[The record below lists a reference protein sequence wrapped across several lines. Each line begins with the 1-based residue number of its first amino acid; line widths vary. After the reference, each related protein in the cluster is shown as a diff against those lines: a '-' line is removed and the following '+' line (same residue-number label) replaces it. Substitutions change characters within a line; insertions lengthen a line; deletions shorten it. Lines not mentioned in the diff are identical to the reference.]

1 LGMPLPGESVEE
13 LDRLGEED
21 RVRAEEGLVRVMGK
35 TSKIFYKPLDDLTRH
50 EMWNRIAAERVQVA
64 WLKERLAR
72 RRRVTIPPT

>member
-1 LGMPLPGESVEE
+1 
-13 LDRLGEED
+13 
-21 RVRAEEGLVRVMGK
+21 MGK